1 MDLIKVTKSQ
11 SPTILTLT
19 AERSSNSLKS
29 AILIQTSMSLFYKIL
44 FPFALYM
51 HVANTYLNDSTS
63 VADTQQNPSVL
74 LLAICTTAFICQHL
88 IKQKITKEQVIV
100 IQNLGVQLY
109 SYNMQG
115 QVCSSRFIDIA
126 RVRDVVIN
134 ESMSYFK
141 LD

>member
-19 AERSSNSLKS
+19 AERSSSSLKS

-51 HVANTYLNDSTS
+51 HVAKTYLNDYTS
-63 VADTQQNPSVL
+63 VADTSQNPSIL
-74 LLAICTTAFICQHL
+74 LLAICATAFICQHL

-126 RVRDVVIN
+126 RLRDVVIN